1 MTYNDGSTK
10 TFNVDWN
17 ADDLAAVDTSKAGTY
32 EVKGTV
38 QQTTEA
44 MYNDARADPDI
55 FYNEDDG
62 YYYLTGST
70 YEVKSTDSTNNQKD
84 SYRSIGLK
92 RAKTI
97 NGLKDAEEHIIIKPE
112 NGTPGHEDQYPN
124 SFYGWS
130 AFIWAQEFHKINGKW
145 WIVAGSTRCLVH
157 ERCWCNNT
165 ILIPYTGDEQSIK
178 DGGFLEAENWGEPTV
193 LGRRRIRRDVLRARG
208 ERQGPRLLALPEEC
222 RPVPCQGKDGR
233 WRHSAG
239 GWQP

>member
-17 ADDLAAVDTSKAGTY
+17 ADDLAAVDTSKAGTH

-70 YEVKSTDSTNNQKD
+70 YEIKSTDSTNNQKD

-97 NGLKDAEEHIIIKPE
+97 NGLKDAAEHIIIKPE

-130 AFIWAQEFHKINGKW
+130 AFIWAQEFHKINGSGGLW
-145 WIVAGSTRCLVH
+145 PASTRVPRPRTVAGATTPSSSRTPATSSPSRMADSSRPRTGASRPCWKAPHST
-157 ERCWCNNT
+157 
-165 ILIPYTGDEQSIK
+165 
-178 DGGFLEAENWGEPTV
+178 
-193 LGRRRIRRDVLRARG
+193 
-208 ERQGPRLLALPEEC
+208 
-222 RPVPCQGKDGR
+222 
-233 WRHSAG
+233 
-239 GWQP
+239 

>member
-1 MTYNDGSTK
+1 MATLSDLTAKATVGETLKADAVAMGVGDVTEGLPAWAGEGQTRAFAVSSSEFDAFYKNYVDLQNTGVKALGGATVENGASAEDVTAAVSGTQATMTYNDGSTK

-124 SFYGWS
+124 SFYG
-130 AFIWAQEFHKINGKW
+130 
-145 WIVAGSTRCLVH
+145 
-157 ERCWCNNT
+157 
-165 ILIPYTGDEQSIK
+165 
-178 DGGFLEAENWGEPTV
+178 
-193 LGRRRIRRDVLRARG
+193 
-208 ERQGPRLLALPEEC
+208 
-222 RPVPCQGKDGR
+222 
-233 WRHSAG
+233 
-239 GWQP
+239 